1 MKAYKHLVRY
11 ALNAGYA
18 VSVDDGGDDFEIV
31 RSRDYKTIIYCIESV
46 EQAQIVISDQSD
58 KQIGW
63 ALVMPF
69 GVDDEETVCDYTITE
84 FMEEWNDT
92 YNAVIEFMEQRNET
106 YDAPHPERDTLIR
119 AARELSTGIHGS
131 FAAGIG
137 DAALCADS
145 HNLQILVN
153 AFPEVFAKATGTETA

>member
-11 ALNAGYA
+11 ALNAGHT
-18 VSVDDGGDDFEIV
+18 VSVYDGAVWEV
-31 RSRDYKTIIYCIESV
+31 KRSTKYKTIIDCIESV
-46 EQAQIVISDQSD
+46 EEAQLNIRDANGEPIA
-58 KQIGW
+58 W
-63 ALVMPF
+63 ALVSAY
-69 GVDDEETVCDYTITE
+69 GLADDETVID
-84 FMEEWNDT
+84 FGWND
-92 YNAVIEFMEQRNET
+92 FMKQWEII
-106 YDAPHPERDTLIR
+106 YDNPHAERDTLIR

-153 AFPEVFAKATGTETA
+153 AFPDVFAKATGTETI

>member
-31 RSRDYKTIIYCIESV
+31 RSHHYKTIIDCIESV
-46 EQAQIVISDQSD
+46 EQAQIVISDQSG

-69 GVDDEETVCDYTITE
+69 GVEDEETVCDYTITD
-84 FMEEWNDT
+84 FMEKWNDT
-92 YNAVIEFMEQRNET
+92 YDN
-106 YDAPHPERDTLIR
+106 PHTERDALMR
-119 AARELSTGIHGS
+119 AARELSTGLHGS

-137 DAALCADS
+137 DAALRADS

-153 AFPEVFAKATGTETA
+153 AFPDIFAKATGEETI

>member
-31 RSRDYKTIIYCIESV
+31 RSRDYKAIIDCVESV
-46 EQAQIVISDQSD
+46 EQAQVVISDKSD

-63 ALVMPF
+63 ALVMPY
-69 GVDDEETVCDYTITE
+69 GVEDEETVCDYTITD
-84 FMEEWNDT
+84 FMEKWNDT
-92 YNAVIEFMEQRNET
+92 YNNPT
-106 YDAPHPERDTLIR
+106 NERDQLIR
-119 AARELSTGIHGS
+119 AARELSTGLHGS

-137 DAALCADS
+137 DAALRADS
-145 HNLQILVN
+145 HNLKILVD
-153 AFPEVFAKATGTETA
+153 AFPDVFAKATGSETI

>member
-18 VSVDDGGDDFEIV
+18 VSVDDGGDDFEII
-31 RSRDYKTIIYCIESV
+31 RGRDYQTIIDCVESV

-63 ALVMPF
+63 ALVMPY
-69 GVDDEETVCDYTITE
+69 GVEDEETVCDYTITD
-84 FMEEWNDT
+84 FMDAWQ
-92 YNAVIEFMEQRNET
+92 AA
-106 YDAPHPERDTLIR
+106 YDNPHVERDALIR
-119 AARELSTGIHGS
+119 AARELSTGLHGS

-137 DAALCADS
+137 DAALRADS

-153 AFPEVFAKATGTETA
+153 AFPEVFAKATGTETI

>member
-31 RSRDYKTIIYCIESV
+31 RSRHYKTIIDCIESV
-46 EQAQIVISDQSD
+46 EQAQIVISDQSG

-69 GVDDEETVCDYTITE
+69 GVEDEETVCDYTITD
-84 FMEEWNDT
+84 FMEKWNDT
-92 YNAVIEFMEQRNET
+92 YDN
-106 YDAPHPERDTLIR
+106 PHTERDALMR
-119 AARELSTGIHGS
+119 AARELSTGLHGS

-137 DAALCADS
+137 DAALRADS

-153 AFPEVFAKATGTETA
+153 AFPDIFAKATKTETV

>member
-11 ALNAGYA
+11 SLNAGYA

-31 RSRDYKTIIYCIESV
+31 RSHHYKTIIDCIESV
-46 EQAQIVISDQSD
+46 EQAQIVISDQSG

-63 ALVMPF
+63 ALVTPF
-69 GVDDEETVCDYTITE
+69 GVEDEETVCDYTITD
-84 FMEEWNDT
+84 FMEKWNDT
-92 YNAVIEFMEQRNET
+92 YDN
-106 YDAPHPERDTLIR
+106 PHTERDALIR
-119 AARELSTGIHGS
+119 AARELSTGLHGS

-137 DAALCADS
+137 DAALRADS

-153 AFPEVFAKATGTETA
+153 AFPDVFAKATGTENV